1 MAKANSRR
9 RAKARLIVT
18 VSDMRGRRATAG
30 GLGRW
35 LMRVA
40 PRQARGTVS
49 IALISD
55 VEMRRLNATYRQKD
69 SSTDVLSFPAQVRR
83 ADRTAVRQRPQELGD
98 VAIATSV
105 ARRQAREYG
114 HSFETELRI
123 LALHGLLHLLGYD
136 HESDRGE
143 MRRVEDQLR
152 RKGGLTHGLITR
164 VPGAPR

>member
-1 MAKANSRR
+1 MAKADSRR
-9 RAKARLIVT
+9 RAIARLMVT
-18 VSDMRGRRATAG
+18 VSDMRGRRASAG

-35 LMRVA
+35 LTRIA

-49 IALISD
+49 IALITD
-55 VEMRRLNATYRQKD
+55 AEMRRLNASYRGKNAP
-69 SSTDVLSFPAQVRR
+69 TDVLSFPAG
-83 ADRTAVRQRPQELGD
+83 AAPQELGD
-98 VAIATSV
+98 LAIATGV

-143 MRRVEDQLR
+143 MRRVEDRLR

-164 VPGAPR
+164 VPGAPRR